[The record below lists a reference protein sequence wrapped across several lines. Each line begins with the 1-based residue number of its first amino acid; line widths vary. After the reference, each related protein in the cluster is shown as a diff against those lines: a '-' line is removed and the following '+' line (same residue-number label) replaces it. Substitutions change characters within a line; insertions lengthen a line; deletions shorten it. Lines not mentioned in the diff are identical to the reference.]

1 MEQNDCI
8 LVTGGTAQR
17 RRQINHYDHPAPIW
31 PAISLITALWSP
43 ESRLSFCKACAA
55 LHYSWGLYLALHYL
69 YSWGHIYTDGW
80 AVGMIVFP
88 SIHCLKWL

>member
-1 MEQNDCI
+1 MYISLEQNDCI

-55 LHYSWGLYLALHYL
+55 LHYSWGLHYL
-69 YSWGHIYTDGW
+69 CSWGTFTRT
-80 AVGMIVFP
+80 VGP
-88 SIHCLKWL
+88 LE